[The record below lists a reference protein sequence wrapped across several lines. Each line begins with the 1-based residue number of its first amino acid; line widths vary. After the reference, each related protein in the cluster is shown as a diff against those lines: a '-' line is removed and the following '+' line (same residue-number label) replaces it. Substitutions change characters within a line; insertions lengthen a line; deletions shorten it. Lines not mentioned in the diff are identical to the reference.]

1 MTRRALIV
9 AACAVVTAALLVW
22 ASVHHGF
29 FDSKVYSGAVRY
41 WFRDGGMVYDWL
53 RPGTPYGFT
62 YPPFAGLVM
71 APMAF
76 LPFPVILVIACLATV
91 VSTAVLT
98 WWLVAPLVRRK
109 GWTKW
114 FAGSVAVALALC
126 FEPVRE
132 TFGFGQV
139 NTLLLALVAGDVL
152 FGVARGRRW
161 AGVGIGLATAIKL
174 TPGVFILYLLVTRQ
188 WRAAGTAIGAA
199 AAATLVA
206 AWIFPDE
213 AREFWT
219 AALWDTN
226 RVGNL
231 EYLSN
236 QSLRGM
242 LARLPVDGVESKLWI
257 VGVLLTLGFWFWRVR
272 AAARNGDH
280 FGGLALTGLLGCL
293 ISPVTWIHHCVWLL
307 PAIVRCVE
315 AGLTSLP
322 APGST
327 PAAKLPAPGSTPA
340 AKLPAPGS
348 TPAAKL
354 PAPGSTPAAKLPAP
368 GSTPA
373 AKLPAPGSTP
383 AAKLPAPGSTPAA
396 KLPAP
401 GSTPAAKL
409 PAPGSTPAAKLPAP
423 GSTPAAK
430 LPAPGSTPAA
440 NPRPEPATTPSSEP
454 AAKLNSKT
462 AANPGSEPGVNSGG
476 EPAATRGGERI
487 TNPATPDHDSSKA
500 RAGDRRSLWL
510 GASAYLVL
518 SSHLTWLWE
527 TGPKPPLAFLGSN
540 LYVWF
545 SLALLIGM
553 PVTSKIRT
561 DETRRPMGKAGTPDV
576 SRVVT

>member
-1 MTRRALIV
+1 VTRRALIV

-62 YPPFAGLVM
+62 YPPFAGLLM

-98 WWLVAPLVRRK
+98 WWLVAPLVRKK

-327 PAAKLPAPGSTPA
+327 PAANPIPEPATTPASTPA
-340 AKLPAPGS
+340 AKFAE
-348 TPAAKL
+348 
-354 PAPGSTPAAKLPAP
+354 
-368 GSTPA
+368 
-373 AKLPAPGSTP
+373 
-383 AAKLPAPGSTPAA
+383 
-396 KLPAP
+396 
-401 GSTPAAKL
+401 
-409 PAPGSTPAAKLPAP
+409 
-423 GSTPAAK
+423 
-430 LPAPGSTPAA
+430 PGSTPAA
-440 NPRPEPATTPSSEP
+440 NPSPEPATTPSSEP

-462 AANPGSEPGVNSGG
+462 AADPSSEPGVNSGSEPGVNSGS

-487 TNPATPDHDSSKA
+487 TNPATPDHDSSKT

-510 GASAYLVL
+510 GASSYIVL